1 MNIISDE
8 IDFSKFEKDY
18 PEKANVLPAYAFSDV
33 VRSYFHGEL
42 GAKGLPLP
50 WSKTHGKIAF
60 RPGEVSIW
68 SGTNGHGKSLL
79 LNLVIL
85 QAIKHGEPCVIA
97 SMEMKPHLTM
107 ARMTRQASGAAVPSD
122 EFIDAFHEW
131 TEGCLWLYDQQGTVN
146 AKRILSVIRY
156 CHEALK
162 HKGNKVQVRHM
173 VIDSL
178 MKCGV
183 GVDDYNGQKSF
194 LDNLCAMAK
203 LSGIHIHLVAH
214 SRKGDTEH
222 RVGDKFDIAGHADI
236 TNQAD
241 NVFTVWRNKAKER
254 AIQEDSKDEDVI
266 HGPDALLICS
276 KQRHGEWEGRVTLW
290 FDKASMQYVAGEGN
304 RPLTYFEYSREAQA

>member
-1 MNIISDE
+1 MNVIGND
-8 IDFSKFEKDY
+8 IDFSKFEADY
-18 PEKANVLPAYAFSDV
+18 PEHSNVLPAYAYSDV

-42 GAKGLPLP
+42 GVKGLPLP
-50 WSKTHGKIAF
+50 WSKTHGLVAF

-68 SGTNGHGKSLL
+68 SGINGHGKSLL
-79 LNLVIL
+79 LNIVML

-107 ARMTRQASGAAVPSD
+107 ARMTRQACGAAMPSD
-122 EFIDAFHEW
+122 EFIDGFHDW
-131 TEGCLWLYDQQGTVN
+131 TSGCLWLYDQQNTVT

-162 HKGNKVQVRHM
+162 HNGNKVNVRHL

-178 MKCGV
+178 MKCGI
-183 GVDDYNGQKSF
+183 GTDDYNGQKAF
-194 LDNLCAMAK
+194 VDKLCAAAK
-203 LSGIHIHLVAH
+203 LSGMHIHLVAH
-214 SRKGDTEH
+214 MRKSENEH
-222 RVGDKFDIAGHADI
+222 HIGDKTDVAGHADI

-254 AIQEDSKDEDVI
+254 EAQEGGTELQ
-266 HGPDALLICS
+266 HAPDALLICS
-276 KQRHGEWEGRVTLW
+276 KQRHGEWEGRISLW

-304 RPLTYFEYSREAQA
+304 RPLTYFEYTREAREA